1 METLFED
8 RDIANTTTWTSPGGT
23 LPLPLMESPTL
34 HQIKQRQEE
43 METARMMSFDV
54 CSFVSPAVSFRDI
67 PTSPPTID
75 RHRIAINIF
84 NDRSKVIPNS
94 LFLPNLVE
102 EPTKHQQNVV
112 EDQSHENRPVAGF
125 LKPRLR
131 STRGPSNGFLLFHH
145 QRESPTICFR
155 HSLEEDADTPISKK
169 QAQDKNAS
177 VPINMHQH
185 RQLKRVLRRNR
196 SFGPSAA

>member
-102 EPTKHQQNVV
+102 EPKKHQTVV
-112 EDQSHENRPVAGF
+112 EDQSLENRPVADF

-131 STRGPSNGFLLFHH
+131 SPSDPSNDFSLFHH
-145 QRESPTICFR
+145 QCESPTTCIR
-155 HSLEEDADTPISKK
+155 HSLDEDVDTSIPRK
-169 QAQDKNAS
+169 QVQDKNS
-177 VPINMHQH
+177 FVPINMHH
-185 RQLKRVLRRNR
+185 RQLKTVLRRRR

>member
-8 RDIANTTTWTSPGGT
+8 RDIANTTTWTSPGGN

-43 METARMMSFDV
+43 METAHMISFDV
-54 CSFVSPAVSFRDI
+54 CSFVSPAVSFRDV

-102 EPTKHQQNVV
+102 EPKKHQTVV
-112 EDQSHENRPVAGF
+112 EDQSLENRPFAGF

-131 STRGPSNGFLLFHH
+131 SSSDPPNDFSLFHH
-145 QRESPTICFR
+145 QCESPTTCIR
-155 HSLEEDADTPISKK
+155 HSLDEDVDTSIPKK
-169 QAQDKNAS
+169 QVQDKNS
-177 VPINMHQH
+177 FVPINMHQH
-185 RQLKRVLRRNR
+185 RQLKTVLRRRR

>member
-1 METLFED
+1 MEALFED
-8 RDIANTTTWTSPGGT
+8 HNIANTNTQPISGEN
-23 LPLPLMESPTL
+23 LPLPLMESPAL
-34 HQIKQRQEE
+34 HRQSQEE
-43 METARMMSFDV
+43 METDHVISFDGY
-54 CSFVSPAVSFRDI
+54 SFASPVVSFRI

-75 RHRIAINIF
+75 HHRIAINIC
-84 NDRSKVIPNS
+84 NDGSKVIPNS